1 MVLIPMVTKV
11 TFPAADMETMKVIL
25 RILRILRVEPKRLK
39 TSYTPWLDRDARQ
52 HP

>member
-1 MVLIPMVTKV
+1 VLYHGFEILRVKMVLIHKGKKV

-39 TSYTPWLDRDARQ
+39 NS
-52 HP
+52 